1 MMDKNR
7 LNHIYKV
14 AKLMEKKA
22 SKLNL
27 NANEM
32 FLLGLLH
39 DVGYEIDKTNHEFA
53 GGEFLKTQNY
63 KYAKEVEFHGVPN
76 CNYSSTALDLLNW
89 CDMHINFY
97 GEFVSF
103 KKRLDDIASRHN
115 KNSLI
120 YKNAEILIKELEN
133 NQKLK
138 EL

>member
-39 DVGYEIDKTNHEFA
+39 DVGYEIDKTNHEFT

-63 KYAKEVEFHGVPN
+63 KYANEVKYHGLPN
-76 CNYSSTALDLLNW
+76 CNYSSAALDLLNW
-89 CDMHINFY
+89 CDMHINY
-97 GEFVSF
+97 RGEFVSF
-103 KKRLDDIASRHN
+103 KTRLEDIASRHN
-115 KNSLI
+115 ENSQI